1 MSKPKVIFL
10 DAVGT
15 LFGVKGGVGKVY
27 SKIACDFGVDVSPK
41 DIHLAFYHCYQQ
53 TPPLAFPDLSFI
65 DIPEKEY
72 YWWHDLVQATFKK
85 TGALPQFD
93 NFGAFF
99 QQLYAYFTTPDPWI
113 VYEEVSDVLKKWR
126 GDGVELGIISN
137 FDSRLYGLIGTL
149 ELEHFFTSI
158 TISSASGAAKPEAK
172 IFEIALKKHGCQPE
186 NAWHIGDSVEN
197 DYKAA
202 KAAGLRSF
210 LVDRD
215 RRK

>member
-27 SKIACDFGVDVSPK
+27 SEIARDFGVDVSPK
-41 DIHLAFYHCYQQ
+41 DIHPAFYHCYRQ
-53 TPPLAFPDLSFI
+53 TPPLAFPDVSFI

-113 VYEEVSDVLKKWR
+113 VYPDILPVLETWR
-126 GDGVELGIISN
+126 RERVELGIISN
-137 FDSRLYGLIGTL
+137 FDSRLHGLIGTL
-149 ELEHFFTSI
+149 ELEKFFTSI

-172 IFEIALKKHGCQPE
+172 IFEIALKKHECQPE

-202 KAAGLRSF
+202 KKAGLRSF
-210 LVDRD
+210 LLDRNH
-215 RRK
+215 KK